1 MANGSWWTVPRDGS
15 SVQPWT
21 YLCQACIASSVLSC
35 GRYIHSGHTVVLS
48 RAVIYNNHHLCNHKD
63 DIFYVFL
70 LVFSATSLIHHSP
83 VTLIFDVRFLSCV
96 VERQLTQLAR
106 SLVLCWRSCCTG
118 RPAALFGC
126 DKNRCRLPQFIDLL
140 QLHAALFFKWPA
152 VLSFST
158 FLYLR
163 DYRLCNNSTL
173 HTRSGFL
180 VLYWV
185 ILQQYE

>member
-1 MANGSWWTVPRDGS
+1 MNSAKRWQQCTAMNVPMPGL
-15 SVQPWT
+15 
-21 YLCQACIASSVLSC
+21 YCQFSPFLWKV
-35 GRYIHSGHTVVLS
+35 HSGHTVVLS
-48 RAVIYNNHHLCNHKD
+48 RAVIYNNHLCNHKD

-140 QLHAALFFKWPA
+140 QLHAALFFK
-152 VLSFST
+152 
-158 FLYLR
+158 
-163 DYRLCNNSTL
+163 
-173 HTRSGFL
+173 
-180 VLYWV
+180 
-185 ILQQYE
+185 